1 MVSLKK
7 DKKGF
12 TLVELLLAMA
22 VFSFVLTL
30 CLAVFIQINRLYY
43 RGISISKSQETARNL
58 VTELTGRIQAGTV
71 TRPSRPLPPI
81 DFPGSTR
88 HTQAYFCIGDVV
100 YYYKLGVRASDVPAA
115 VASNPAQGGRH
126 VLARWTAPNFC
137 TTAEPPAVTDFRV
150 GARAV
155 DLVDDNT
162 GLYHFDVS
170 SSQIELT
177 IAYGNP
183 NLIDPA
189 SLAANHS
196 TTGDSQDIRCNGG
209 RDVTFCGISQLETE
223 VVTRTR

>member
-22 VFSFVLTL
+22 VFSFVLTI
-30 CLAVFIQINRLYY
+30 CLAAFIQINRLYY

-71 TRPSRPLPPI
+71 SFPSRPLQPI
-81 DFPGSTR
+81 DFPDATR
-88 HTQAYFCIGDVV
+88 HHQAYFCIGDVV
-100 YYYKLGVRASDVPAA
+100 YYYKLAVRATDIPAA
-115 VASNPAQGGRH
+115 VASAPQQGGRH
-126 VLARWTAPNFC
+126 ILTRWTAPNFC
-137 TTAEPPAVTDFRV
+137 TTAEPPTVNDFRV

-155 DLVDDNT
+155 ELVDDNT
-162 GLYHFDVS
+162 SLHHFTVTGS
-170 SSQIELT
+170 RIEMT
-177 IAYGNP
+177 IAYGSP
-183 NLIDPA
+183 DLIDPA
-189 SLAANHS
+189 SLGPVGSN
-196 TTGDSQDIRCNGG
+196 GDSPDIRCNGG